1 MNRCNSVGRL
11 QAATWWRGEDS
22 NLRRLSQQIY
32 SLPPLTAREPLRDL
46 QTVNFLSFDQ
56 DRQDFSAKFP
66 SHWPISP
73 RPGAR
78 RGIRTPDLLILTH
91 YCFRSRRGSA
101 FGVWT
106 FSSPCRDHWVLGLGG
121 WCKVSTLAPPLFSPA
136 SQYCG
141 ASTGLP
147 FCLTSRQRGFPRFSH
162 LH

>member
-1 MNRCNSVGRL
+1 MGIEPTLSAWKAEVLPLNYTRPSSFVYRQPPSSLKSRL
-11 QAATWWRGEDS
+11 RPIRERFPPAAWWRGEDS

-66 SHWPISP
+66 SHWPIFP

-91 YCFRSRRGSA
+91 YCFHSRQVSA

-106 FSSPCRDHWVLGLGG
+106 FSSPCRDH
-121 WCKVSTLAPPLFSPA
+121 
-136 SQYCG
+136 
-141 ASTGLP
+141 
-147 FCLTSRQRGFPRFSH
+147 
-162 LH
+162 

>member
-1 MNRCNSVGRL
+1 MGIEPTLSAWKAEVLPLNYTRPSPFVYRQPPPSSL
-11 QAATWWRGEDS
+11 KSRIRPTPVRFPPATWWRGEDS

-46 QTVNFLSFDQ
+46 QTINFLSFDQ

-66 SHWPISP
+66 SHWPIFP
-73 RPGAR
+73 EPGAR

-106 FSSPCRDHWVLGLGG
+106 FSSPCRDHRVL
-121 WCKVSTLAPPLFSPA
+121 V
-136 SQYCG
+136 
-141 ASTGLP
+141 
-147 FCLTSRQRGFPRFSH
+147 
-162 LH
+162 